1 MRLEP
6 IATPP
11 SLLGRLLDAAVRS
24 ALGRSI
30 TPSQVV
36 YNRVPAA
43 WRISL
48 AFQLFERFGAK
59 LPAELR
65 LLVTTRVAQLNGCAF
80 CQDIKRA
87 SAIRAELGTAK
98 FDALEDWRTSP
109 VFSPRERAALAF
121 VEQATDA
128 LRVDDATF
136 AELARHFDEREIVE
150 LALCNAIEHFYN
162 RMNLALDIDAS
173 DGLEAIARE
182 GRRARPDRSPRV
194 SGDVPVRDRE
204 PAGDARNG
212 PANA

>member
-6 IATPP
+6 IAKPP
-11 SLLGRLLDAAVRS
+11 TLLGRLLDTAVRS

-65 LLVTTRVAQLNGCAF
+65 LLVTTRIAQLNGCAF

-87 SAIRAELGTAK
+87 SAIRAELGTEK

-109 VFSPRERAALAF
+109 VFSARERSALAF
-121 VEQATDA
+121 VEQATHTM
-128 LRVDDATF
+128 RVDDATF
-136 AELARHFDEREIVE
+136 AELARHFDEREIAE
-150 LALCNAIEHFYN
+150 LALSNAIENFYN
-162 RMNLALDIDAS
+162 RMNLSLGIDAS
-173 DGLEAIARE
+173 DELEALALAAR
-182 GRRARPDRSPRV
+182 GRLAEPRPAPDR
-194 SGDVPVRDRE
+194 
-204 PAGDARNG
+204 A
-212 PANA
+212 